1 MKQSAFRARFRTPF
15 RMAALALVLVALPA
29 LAAAPQDPPK
39 PAEGEKPAE
48 APKPAEPAKA
58 AGEPAK
64 KERKVDPKAQ
74 ALIDA
79 YGKAIHTPK
88 SAGVKQFTMSAEA
101 DLGLGPDPIGMNGKW
116 SGDGGLVVDL
126 VIPKSLS
133 DNMPPEILDMARGL
147 AKDMLVDKLVRP
159 LIDGALFE
167 APSYDLAWEET
178 KDGQQVVKMSP
189 FATKTT
195 WDRLAVTFGKDGLLA
210 GMAGVPNVDPNDP
223 VAGMY
228 AGVEVEFKL
237 THAKIGEKHVLESVN
252 VNTPLGEITAT
263 AAYFDGPSG
272 LPLLR
277 SLATAD
283 ATGQTRS
290 TRFFD
295 YVVDGK
301 PVAGTEKN
309 KPAAKADAV
318 TPAEPAKEA
327 KPETPPDN
335 K

>member
-1 MKQSAFRARFRTPF
+1 MKQSSFRASFRI
-15 RMAALALVLVALPA
+15 AALALVLVAVPA

-48 APKPAEPAKA
+48 APKPAETQAADPAKA
-58 AGEPAK
+58 PEK

-88 SAGVKQFTMSAEA
+88 AAGVKKFTMSAAA

-116 SGDGGLVVDL
+116 SDDGGLAVDL

-178 KDGQQVVKMSP
+178 KDAQQIVKMRP
-189 FATKTT
+189 FAAKTT
-195 WDRLAVTFGKDGLLA
+195 WDRLAVTFGKDGLVA
-210 GMAGVPNVDPNDP
+210 GMTGVPNVDPNDP

-237 THAKIGEKHVLESVN
+237 THAKVGEKHVLESVN

-263 AAYFDGPSG
+263 AEYFDGPAG

-277 SLATAD
+277 SLATVD
-283 ATGQTRS
+283 ASGQSRS

-295 YVVDGK
+295 YVVDDK

-309 KPAAKADAV
+309 KPAAKDDAV
-318 TPAEPAKEA
+318 KPAEPAKEA

>member
-1 MKQSAFRARFRTPF
+1 MKQSAFRAPF
-15 RMAALALVLVALPA
+15 RALGRATAVALVLVAIPA
-29 LAAAPQDPPK
+29 FAAAPQDPPK

-48 APKPAEPAKA
+48 APKPAEPKAADPAKA
-58 AGEPAK
+58 PEK

-88 SAGVKQFTMSAEA
+88 AAGVKKFTMSAEA

-116 SGDGGLVVDL
+116 SADAGLAVD
-126 VIPKSLS
+126 VIIPKSLS
-133 DNMPPEILDMARGL
+133 ESMPPEILDMARGL

-178 KDGQQVVKMSP
+178 KDGQVIKMKP
-189 FATKTT
+189 FAAKTT
-195 WDRLAVTFGKDGLLA
+195 WDRLAVSFGKDGLVT
-210 GMAGVPNVDPNDP
+210 GMTGVPNVDPADP

-237 THAKIGEKHVLESVN
+237 THTKIGEKHALETVN
-252 VNTPLGEITAT
+252 VNTPLGEISAT
-263 AAYFDGPSG
+263 AAYFEGPSG
-272 LPLLR
+272 LPLVKTI
-277 SLATAD
+277 STAD
-283 ATGQTRS
+283 ASGQTRT

-295 YVVDGK
+295 YVVDDK

-309 KPAAKADAV
+309 KPAAKDDGV
-318 TPAEPAKEA
+318 KPSEPEK
-327 KPETPPDN
+327 K
-335 K
+335 